1 MINFINC
8 LFLMDF
14 YEPFEEMEANN
25 VCFFSSIVNLWSGF
39 VKTGELSIFFEVN
52 NLNKERKCWRSLA
65 GKLIYF
71 VIKDISSIFR
81 LYSLASFSKLSVA
94 FGLGDGQ
101 LELRFLPTNADIEVG
116 DILEVYEEISVKK
129 TLK

>member
-25 VCFFSSIVNLWSGF
+25 VWFFSSRSNSYSTILRFYSIVNLWSGF

-71 VIKDISSIFR
+71 VIKDISSTFR

-94 FGLGDGQ
+94 FGLG
-101 LELRFLPTNADIEVG
+101 LFYIFRL
-116 DILEVYEEISVKK
+116 S
-129 TLK
+129 